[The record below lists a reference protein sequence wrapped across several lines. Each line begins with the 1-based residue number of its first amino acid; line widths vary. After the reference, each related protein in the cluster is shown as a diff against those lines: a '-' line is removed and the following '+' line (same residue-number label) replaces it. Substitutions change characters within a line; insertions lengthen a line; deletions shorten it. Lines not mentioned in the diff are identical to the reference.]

1 MKAEKDKKTGKWLI
15 QYRYTDW
22 QGKRRKSTKR
32 GFATKRE
39 AEEWLRNFLITQK
52 ADFDMKF
59 ADFWKMYCADME
71 TRLREHTMRTKK
83 YIVELKILPY
93 FGNKRVNDITAA
105 DIRQRQNELIKMG
118 YSPTYLK
125 TINNQLSAIFNYAVR
140 YYDLKSNPCA
150 KAGSMGK
157 SKAEEMDFWTGEE
170 FRRFIDSVM
179 NKRLSYM
186 AFMTLYWTGMRLGEL
201 RALTPADFD
210 FETNML
216 SITKSYQRITS
227 PFKGQ
232 MSCVRELKLVQK
244 EKKYILKQLP
254 VKEMEC
260 LRTNK
265 HEMKNI
271 KMGADEEWTLC
282 DKKEVL
288 ELDISYPIEKIHAQT
303 FGIKI
308 STGKNRQ
315 FEIVFC
321 KEKQCCVV
329 DRTTGVNPHDKFA
342 GKYKAPVDFTQE
354 FLTIKLLMD
363 VSQSELFINNGEVV
377 MSNLLFPEDFYKVK
391 LFATGG
397 DLVIEKSIIYEMDG
411 IMNHPLDG
419 DLI

>member
-59 ADFWKMYCADME
+59 EDFWRIYCADME

-105 DIRQRQNELIKMG
+105 DIRQWQNELIKMG

-170 FRRFIDSVM
+170 FRKFIDSVM

-186 AFMTLYWTGMRLGEL
+186 AFMILYWTGMRLGEL
-201 RALTPADFD
+201 LALNPKDVDLEKRTI
-210 FETNML
+210 
-216 SITKSYQRITS
+216 SITKSYQRLGKKDVITPPKTS
-227 PFKGQ
+227 KSKRVITIPEFLAADIKDYMDSLYDLQ
-232 MSCVRELKLVQK
+232 EDDRLFPIT
-244 EKKYILKQLP
+244 KYYL
-254 VKEMEC
+254 E
-260 LRTNK
+260 
-265 HEMKNI
+265 HEM
-271 KMGADEEWTLC
+271 
-282 DKKEVL
+282 
-288 ELDISYPIEKIHAQT
+288 QR
-303 FGIKI
+303 GIKESGVKRI
-308 STGKNRQ
+308 RVHDLRHSHASMLIELGFSPLEIANRLGH
-315 FEIVFC
+315 
-321 KEKQCCVV
+321 EKVE
-329 DRTTGVNPHDKFA
+329 TTLNTYAHLYPNKQ
-342 GKYKAPVDFTQE
+342 T
-354 FLTIKLLMD
+354 KLAERLD
-363 VSQSELFINNGEVV
+363 SEYR
-377 MSNLLFPEDFYKVK
+377 ED
-391 LFATGG
+391 L
-397 DLVIEKSIIYEMDG
+397 
-411 IMNHPLDG
+411 
-419 DLI
+419 

>member
-59 ADFWKMYCADME
+59 EDFWKIYCADME

-105 DIRQRQNELIKMG
+105 DIRQWQNELIKMG

-170 FRRFIDSVM
+170 FRKFIDSVM

-186 AFMTLYWTGMRLGEL
+186 AFMTLYWTGMRMGEL
-201 RALTPADFD
+201 LALNPKDIDLEKRTI
-210 FETNML
+210 
-216 SITKSYQRITS
+216 SITKSYQRLGKKDVITPPKTPKS
-227 PFKGQ
+227 KRVITIPEFLAADIKDYMDSLYDLQ
-232 MSCVRELKLVQK
+232 EDDRLFPIT
-244 EKKYILKQLP
+244 KYYL
-254 VKEMEC
+254 E
-260 LRTNK
+260 
-265 HEMKNI
+265 HEM
-271 KMGADEEWTLC
+271 
-282 DKKEVL
+282 
-288 ELDISYPIEKIHAQT
+288 QR
-303 FGIKI
+303 GIKESGVKRI
-308 STGKNRQ
+308 RVHDLRHSHASMLIELGFSPLEIANRLGH
-315 FEIVFC
+315 
-321 KEKQCCVV
+321 EKVE
-329 DRTTGVNPHDKFA
+329 TTLNTYAHLYPNKQ
-342 GKYKAPVDFTQE
+342 T
-354 FLTIKLLMD
+354 KLAERLD
-363 VSQSELFINNGEVV
+363 SEYR
-377 MSNLLFPEDFYKVK
+377 ED
-391 LFATGG
+391 L
-397 DLVIEKSIIYEMDG
+397 
-411 IMNHPLDG
+411 
-419 DLI
+419 